1 MQDHSLFVEKY
12 RPQSV
17 DSYVG
22 NQEFKDIVSLYIA
35 ENDIQNLLLYGPAGT
50 GKTSA
55 AKLIVN
61 KIECDYIYINA
72 SDERGIDTIREKVV
86 GFASTMSF
94 TNNRKYVILDEA
106 DYLNPQSTQP
116 ALRNF
121 MEEFSSNCGFILT
134 CSFKNRIIE
143 PLHSRCSIVEFAI
156 PKDQKPH
163 LANKFFS
170 HAKAILEDQNIE
182 FDQKVLAQVITQ
194 YFPDWRRVLKE
205 LQR

>member
-94 TNNRKYVILDEA
+94 KPLKVVILDEA
-106 DYLNPQSTQP
+106 DYLTIQSQA
-116 ALRNF
+116 ALRNV
-121 MEEFSSNCGFILT
+121 M
-134 CSFKNRIIE
+134 
-143 PLHSRCSIVEFAI
+143 
-156 PKDQKPH
+156 
-163 LANKFFS
+163 
-170 HAKAILEDQNIE
+170 
-182 FDQKVLAQVITQ
+182 
-194 YFPDWRRVLKE
+194 
-205 LQR
+205 